1 MEDQNITDK
10 ENLDSKTDRPTT
22 HCGYVAIV
30 GRPNVGKSTLLNH
43 LVGYRIS
50 AIVNK
55 PQTTRTNVRGIVTQD
70 NYQIIFTD
78 TPGIHHDSKTLMNKT
93 LNIAAV
99 AALDSVD
106 AVVML
111 VEALKWTAEDD
122 LVLQRLQHMSCP
134 VFLLINKVDRIV
146 EKERLFAYIE
156 TVQDKREFAEII
168 PISATKGVNTQAL
181 LKRLKTILPL
191 SEYAYDEDS
200 ITDQSLRS
208 ICSEIVREQLMD
220 QLHQELP
227 YSTAVHIEKF
237 DEMPHRVDIDA
248 TIWVGKIRQKGMVI
262 GKKGQTLKRVG
273 MKARLIMEDLLEKK
287 VVLKT
292 FVRVEENWQ
301 NNPKHLGDLG
311 IITRY

>member
-1 MEDQNITDK
+1 MQNIKRET
-10 ENLDSKTDRPTT
+10 R
-22 HCGYVAIV
+22 CGYVAII

-106 AVVML
+106 AVVVL

-122 LVLQRLQHMSCP
+122 LVLKRLEHLSCP
-134 VFLLINKVDRIV
+134 IFLLINKVDRIV
-146 EKERLFAYIE
+146 AKQRLFSYIE
-156 TVQDKREFAEII
+156 VVKEKHRFTEII
-168 PISATKGVNTQAL
+168 PISATKGINTKEL
-181 LKRLKTILPL
+181 LEALKTTLPL
-191 SEYAYDEDS
+191 ADYDYDEDS
-200 ITDQSLRS
+200 ITDQTLRS
-208 ICSEIVREQLMD
+208 ICSEVVREQLMD

-227 YSTAVHIEKF
+227 YSTAVYIEKF
-237 DEMPHRVDIDA
+237 VETPHRVDIDA
-248 TIWVGKIRQKGMVI
+248 TIWVGKARQKGMVI
-262 GKKGQTLKRVG
+262 GKKGQTLKRIG
-273 MKARLIMEDLLEKK
+273 TRARIILEELLETK

-292 FVRVEENWQ
+292 FVKIEENWQ

-311 IITRY
+311 IITR

>member
-1 MEDQNITDK
+1 MQDND
-10 ENLDSKTDRPTT
+10 NLPQPETR
-22 HCGYVAIV
+22 CGYVAIV

-70 NYQIIFTD
+70 KYQVIFTD

-99 AALDSVD
+99 AALDAVD

-111 VEALKWTAEDD
+111 VEALKWTTEDD
-122 LVLQRLQHMSCP
+122 LVLQRLESMKCP

-146 EKERLFAYIE
+146 EKNRLFSYIE
-156 TVQDKREFAEII
+156 SVKIKRDFLEIM
-168 PISATKGVNTQAL
+168 PISATKGINTQEL
-181 LKRLKTILPL
+181 LKKIKPLLPF
-191 SEYAYDEDS
+191 SEYAFDEDS

-208 ICSEIVREQLMD
+208 ICSEVIREQLMN

-227 YSTAVHIEKF
+227 YSVAVNIEKF

-248 TIWVGKIRQKGMVI
+248 TIWVGKARQKGIVI
-262 GKKGQTLKRVG
+262 GKKGETLKRVG
-273 MKARLIMEDLLEKK
+273 MAARRILEELLENK
-287 VVLKT
+287 VMLRT
-292 FVRVEENWQ
+292 FVRVEEDWQ

-311 IITRY
+311 IITR

>member
-1 MEDQNITDK
+1 MIEDDNVTLP
-10 ENLDSKTDRPTT
+10 ETR
-22 HCGYVAIV
+22 CGYVAIV

-70 NYQIIFTD
+70 KYQVIFTD
-78 TPGIHHDSKTLMNKT
+78 TPGIHQDSKTLMNKT

-106 AVVML
+106 AVLMI

-122 LVLQRLQHMSCP
+122 LVLQRLEHMKCP
-134 VFLLINKVDRIV
+134 VFLLINKVDRIS
-146 EKERLFAYIE
+146 EKDRLFSYIE
-156 TVQDKREFAEII
+156 SAQSKRDFTEIM
-168 PISATKGVNTQAL
+168 PISATKGINTDEL
-181 LKRLKTILPL
+181 LQKIKPLLPF
-191 SEYAYDEDS
+191 SEYAFDEDS

-208 ICSEIVREQLMD
+208 ICSEVIREQLMN
-220 QLHQELP
+220 QLHQEIP
-227 YSTAVHIEKF
+227 YSVAVHIEKF
-237 DEMPHRVDIDA
+237 EEQAHRVDIDA
-248 TIWVGKIRQKGMVI
+248 TIWVGKARQKGIVI
-262 GKKGQTLKRVG
+262 GKKGETLKRFG
-273 MKARLIMEDLLEKK
+273 IAARKILEELLENK

-301 NNPKHLGDLG
+301 NNPKNLSDLG
-311 IITRY
+311 IITR

>member
-1 MEDQNITDK
+1 MEYNDMTEKSID
-10 ENLDSKTDRPTT
+10 ENSANKIKTR
-22 HCGYVAIV
+22 CGYVAIV

-70 NYQIIFTD
+70 NCQIIFTD

-111 VEALKWTAEDD
+111 VDALKWTAEDD
-122 LVLQRLQHMSCP
+122 LVLKRVLHMSCP
-134 VFLLINKVDRIV
+134 VFLLINKVDRIT
-146 EKERLFAYIE
+146 EKERLFSYIE
-156 TVQDKREFAEII
+156 AVKNKRNFAEII
-168 PISATKGVNTQAL
+168 PISATKGINTKAL
-181 LKRLKTILPL
+181 LKKLKMTLPF
-191 SEYAYDEDS
+191 SGYDYDKDS
-200 ITDQSLRS
+200 ITDQTLRS
-208 ICSEIVREQLMD
+208 ICSEVIREQLMM

-237 DEMPHRVDIDA
+237 EELPHRVNINA
-248 TIWVGKIRQKGMVI
+248 TIWVGKTRQKGIVI

-273 MKARLIMEDLLEKK
+273 TSARVIIEDLLEQK

-292 FVRVEENWQ
+292 FVKVEENWQ

-311 IITRY
+311 IITY

>member
-1 MEDQNITDK
+1 MDVET
-10 ENLDSKTDRPTT
+10 R
-22 HCGYVAIV
+22 CGYVAIV

-70 NYQIIFTD
+70 NYQVIFTD

-122 LVLQRLQHMSCP
+122 LVLKRVQHMSCP
-134 VFLLINKVDRIV
+134 IFLLINKVDRIV
-146 EKERLFAYIE
+146 EKERLFSYIE
-156 TVQDKREFAEII
+156 AVKEKRDFAEII
-168 PISATKGVNTQAL
+168 PISATKGINTNEL
-181 LKRLKTILPL
+181 LKKLKPVLPV

-208 ICSEIVREQLMD
+208 ICSEVVREQLMD

-227 YSTAVHIEKF
+227 YSIAVHVEKF
-237 DEMPHRVDIDA
+237 EEMPHRVDIDA
-248 TIWVGKIRQKGMVI
+248 TIWVGKTRQKGMVI

-273 MKARLIMEDLLEKK
+273 TTARIILEELLEKK

-292 FVRVEENWQ
+292 FVKVEENWQ

-311 IITRY
+311 IITR

>member
-1 MEDQNITDK
+1 MIEDDNVTLP
-10 ENLDSKTDRPTT
+10 ETR
-22 HCGYVAIV
+22 CGYVAIV

-70 NYQIIFTD
+70 KYQVIFTD
-78 TPGIHHDSKTLMNKT
+78 TPGIHQDSKTLMNKT

-106 AVVML
+106 AVLMI

-122 LVLQRLQHMSCP
+122 LVLQRLEHMKCP
-134 VFLLINKVDRIV
+134 VFLLINKVDRIS
-146 EKERLFAYIE
+146 EKDRLFSYIE
-156 TVQDKREFAEII
+156 SAQSKRDFTEIM
-168 PISATKGVNTQAL
+168 PISATKGINTDEL
-181 LKRLKTILPL
+181 LQKIKPLLPF
-191 SEYAYDEDS
+191 SEYAFDEDS

-208 ICSEIVREQLMD
+208 ICSEVIREQLMN
-220 QLHQELP
+220 QLHQEIP
-227 YSTAVHIEKF
+227 YSVAVHIEKF
-237 DEMPHRVDIDA
+237 EEQAHRVDIDA
-248 TIWVGKIRQKGMVI
+248 TIWVGKARQKGIVI
-262 GKKGQTLKRVG
+262 GKKGETLKRVG
-273 MKARLIMEDLLEKK
+273 IAARKILEELLENK

-301 NNPKHLGDLG
+301 NNPKNLSDLG
-311 IITRY
+311 IITR

>member
-1 MEDQNITDK
+1 MPEDIAVRIDTY
-10 ENLDSKTDRPTT
+10 
-22 HCGYVAIV
+22 CGYVAIV

-70 NYQIIFTD
+70 KCQIIFTD

-122 LVLQRLQHMSCP
+122 LVLKRLQHMACP
-134 VFLLINKVDRIV
+134 IFLLINKVDRIV
-146 EKERLFAYIE
+146 EKERLFSYIE
-156 TVQDKREFAEII
+156 AVKEKGEFTEII
-168 PISATKGVNTQAL
+168 PISATKGINTKEL
-181 LKRLKTILPL
+181 LEKLQLILPL

-200 ITDQSLRS
+200 ITDQTMRS
-208 ICSEIVREQLMD
+208 ICSEVVREQLMD

-227 YSTAVHIEKF
+227 YSIAVHIEKF
-237 DEMPHRVDIDA
+237 EELPHRVNIDA
-248 TIWVGKIRQKGMVI
+248 TIWVGKVRQKGMVI

-273 MKARLIMEDLLEKK
+273 TKARLIMEELLENK

-292 FVRVEENWQ
+292 FVKVEENWQ

-311 IITRY
+311 IITR